1 MPDGAVGRERNPSV
15 ARALAQGEGE
25 QCVLEETR
33 ELEDASIRVRQTSP
47 GCFEATFRPNS
58 PAHLAR
64 QGFAVDTRRGA
75 RGKTLAQVLDWA
87 EGYWRQN
94 YPLRGSP

>member
-1 MPDGAVGRERNPSV
+1 MPDGAVAREQNPSP
-15 ARALAQGEGE
+15 ARALAQREGMD
-25 QCVLEETR
+25 CVLEETR
-33 ELEDASIRVRQTSP
+33 ELEDASIHVRQTSP
-47 GCFEATFRPNS
+47 GRFEATFRPKS

-87 EGYWRQN
+87 EAYWRQN
-94 YPLRGSP
+94 YPLPGSG